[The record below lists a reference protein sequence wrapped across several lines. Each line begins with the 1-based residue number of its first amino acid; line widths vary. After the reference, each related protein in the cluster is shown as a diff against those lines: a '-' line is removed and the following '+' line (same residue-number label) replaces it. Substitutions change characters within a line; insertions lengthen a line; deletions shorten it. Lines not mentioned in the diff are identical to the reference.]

1 MTYEKDPFEL
11 EEIPDYAM
19 QPAKEA
25 DEYNVHYVPRGTAG
39 RFDPAAYEKVLYD
52 SLKQAEEQEVLS
64 EMLEEEPKMT
74 EAQPVLMEMES
85 EITAEQPEIP
95 EEQPEILVAE
105 LETLEEQAEALE
117 EEYDKQ
123 KEIPAARPAFQPV
136 FIPKTVPARIVPLT
150 GNAVSSRVKLV
161 DLKRREPFRMTIEED
176 ILVPDVKPDLA
187 RILSMDGKV
196 KLAEQELHIGQAGA
210 DTIRLNGDLILQTL
224 YVPEHAADG
233 EPIVAI
239 ESRIPFKSES
249 EMKTSP
255 YSELAVAPV
264 IEALEHTIINERKF
278 RAKLTVKFGF
288 KEYSKVD
295 AEVFEGVRNEELQ
308 MLKEKLSLIDVAVRK
323 KEPFEVKE
331 DLALKE
337 TMPEILKILK
347 YDVNVIENHKQITK
361 EKAVINAS
369 VYCNVLYMGAG
380 EDPEQ
385 ASSAEVG
392 ADSETGAMPV
402 FYQGKTEFTQFI
414 RLDGESASGDQLPTG
429 SRVCFDIKDLSLT
442 AKEDAGGKKCIL
454 DLDMNVDTGLEL
466 YKTLEKEIVS
476 DVYHHK
482 KDIQFETDEIAATA
496 LSGSGTAEIS
506 AREIV
511 NVPERFGT
519 VDKVM
524 YLSGSAAEKRTFI
537 DQGKCITEGVVT
549 ADLIFITADADKTVF
564 SIRQDIPFRSAVEI
578 PGITPDM
585 TADNEITLKELWSDK
600 INNRQIEVN
609 AGVQVNTTVTD
620 RKQYQP
626 VKSISLVESPQDS
639 RRPSGI
645 VLYVTRPGDT
655 IWKIAKKYRTTIE
668 DMKKINEI
676 ETGKEVRPGMK
687 LLIVGRND

>member
-25 DEYNVHYVPRGTAG
+25 DEYNIHYVPRGTAG

-52 SLKQAEEQEVLS
+52 SVRQAEEQEGRS
-64 EMLEEEPKMT
+64 EMLEEEPKFA
-74 EAQPVLMEMES
+74 EAQPVMME
-85 EITAEQPEIP
+85 AEPEAP
-95 EEQPEILVAE
+95 EEQPEILEAE
-105 LETLEEQAEALE
+105 LEIAEEEPEALK
-117 EEYDKQ
+117 EYDMQ
-123 KEIPAARPAFQPV
+123 KEIPASRPVFQPV
-136 FIPKTVPARIVPLT
+136 FIPKTMPAKIVPMT
-150 GNAVSSRVKLV
+150 GSTVSSRLKLV

-196 KLAEQELHIGQAGA
+196 KLADQEIHTGQAGA

-224 YVPEHAADG
+224 YVPEHITDG
-233 EPIVAI
+233 ESIVAI

-249 EMKTSP
+249 EMKAAP
-255 YSELAVAPV
+255 YSELTVTPV
-264 IEALEHTIINERKF
+264 IESLDHSIINERKF

-295 AEVFEGVRNEELQ
+295 AEVFEGVRNEDLQ
-308 MLKEKLSLIDVAVRK
+308 MLKEKLNLTDVAVRK
-323 KEPFEVKE
+323 KEPIEVKE
-331 DLALKE
+331 DLVLKE
-337 TMPEILKILK
+337 TMPEIIKILK

-369 VYCNVLYMGAG
+369 VYCNVLYLGAG

-385 ASSAEVG
+385 ASAAGSG
-392 ADSETGAMPV
+392 ADSESEAVPV

-414 RLDGESASGDQLPTG
+414 RLDGESASNEQPPTG
-429 SRVCFDIKDLSLT
+429 SRASFDVKDLSLT
-442 AKEDAGGKKCIL
+442 AKEDGSGKKCVL
-454 DLDMNVDTGLEL
+454 GLEMNVDTGLEL
-466 YKTLEKEIVS
+466 YKTLEKEIVA

-482 KDIQFETDEIAATA
+482 KDIQFETDQIAAAA

-511 NVPERFGT
+511 NIPERFGT
-519 VDKVM
+519 VDKVV
-524 YLSGSAAEKRTFI
+524 YLTGTASEKRTLI

-549 ADLIFITADADKTVF
+549 ADLIFVTAEVPKTVF
-564 SIRQDIPFRSAVEI
+564 SIRQEIPFRSAVEI

-609 AGVQVNTTVTD
+609 AGIQVNTTVAD

-626 VKSISLVESPQDS
+626 VKNISFVENSQDGS
-639 RRPSGI
+639 RPSGI

-676 ETGKEVRPGMK
+676 ETGKEVAPGMK